1 MRALEVI
8 RTEDGSS
15 SLYLPELD
23 ETYHSHHGALTESK
37 HVFIRMGLEYFL
49 SEPRPPRQQVREAQ
63 ENQEGSVEPQVSL
76 QGKAGKE
83 SKDAL
88 EGRERQQVKEVP
100 DGGQDQEVL
109 ETGEK
114 QQGQEVRG
122 IKSLKI
128 FEVGFGTGLNAL
140 LACELA
146 LKKGI
151 QIHYT
156 TLEPFPLAEETVNA
170 LNYGEMLEGG
180 IYQEIFLRMHKAAWE
195 EPEYINEQFKLLKY
209 QQRLEDFNAPA
220 TGYDLVFFD
229 AFAPSKQ
236 AALWEKPLLEK
247 VAAAMAPG
255 AVFSTY
261 CAKGQLKRDLKAIGL
276 QVETL
281 PGAPGK
287 KEMVRARKV

>member
-49 SEPRPPRQQVREAQ
+49 SEQQLPRQQVREAQ
-63 ENQEGSVEPQVSL
+63 EIQRGSVQPQVS

-88 EGRERQQVKEVP
+88 EGRERQQEKEVP
-100 DGGQDQEVL
+100 DGGQDQEVP

-114 QQGQEVRG
+114 QQGQGARD
-122 IKSLKI
+122 IKSLKV

-140 LACELA
+140 LACEVA

-170 LNYGEMLEGG
+170 LKYGELLEGD
-180 IYQEIFLRMHKAAWE
+180 IYQKIFLQMHKVAWG
-195 EPEYINEQFKLLKY
+195 EPQDINEQFRLLKY
-209 QQRLEDFNAPA
+209 QQRLEDFTAPA
-220 TGYDLVFFD
+220 TAYDLVFFD

-236 AALWEKPLLEK
+236 AELWEKPLLEK

-255 AVFSTY
+255 AVFTTY

-276 QVETL
+276 QLETL